1 VTVGGRSIRPGT
13 LGTLEADTTADFVIV
28 DGDPLT
34 SIDDQMPANNYHPGL
49 TNPAQTHTDRNTMEQ
64 FITAYKT
71 ALTRYV
77 DFSGRTSVGGFWR
90 FVAVNFVVAMLL
102 AILGGISSIF
112 FVLYLVY
119 ALAVIL
125 PSIAIAIRRLHD
137 TGKSGWMILLG
148 LIPFVGF
155 IILIVFYI
163 QPTVGPNEY
172 GTGPED

>member
-1 VTVGGRSIRPGT
+1 
-13 LGTLEADTTADFVIV
+13 
-28 DGDPLT
+28 
-34 SIDDQMPANNYHPGL
+34 
-49 TNPAQTHTDRNTMEQ
+49 MEQ

-90 FVAVNFVVAMLL
+90 FAAVNFVVALLL

-112 FVLYLVY
+112 FVLYIVY
-119 ALAVIL
+119 ALAVML

-148 LIPFVGF
+148 VIPFVGF
-155 IILIVFYI
+155 IILIVFYV
-163 QPTVGPNEY
+163 QASDGPNEY

>member
-1 VTVGGRSIRPGT
+1 M
-13 LGTLEADTTADFVIV
+13 
-28 DGDPLT
+28 
-34 SIDDQMPANNYHPGL
+34 DQY
-49 TNPAQTHTDRNTMEQ
+49 
-64 FITAYKT
+64 ITAYKT
-71 ALTRYV
+71 ALTRYT

-90 FVAVNFVVAMLL
+90 FVAVNFVAALLL
-102 AILGGISSIF
+102 AVLGGISSIF
-112 FVLYLVY
+112 FVLYVLY
-119 ALAVIL
+119 GLAVLL

-163 QPTVGPNEY
+163 QPTVGPNDY

>member
-1 VTVGGRSIRPGT
+1 MACSSVIGSADEHRRLDAGEQ
-13 LGTLEADTTADFVIV
+13 LEFRLAHT
-28 DGDPLT
+28 
-34 SIDDQMPANNYHPGL
+34 
-49 TNPAQTHTDRNTMEQ
+49 AQTHKDSNTMEQ

-90 FVAVNFVVAMLL
+90 FVAVNFVVAVLL
-102 AILGGISSIF
+102 AILGSISSFF
-112 FVLYLVY
+112 FVLYIVY
-119 ALAVIL
+119 ALAVML

-155 IILIVFYI
+155 IILIVFYV
-163 QPTVGPNEY
+163 QASDGLNDY